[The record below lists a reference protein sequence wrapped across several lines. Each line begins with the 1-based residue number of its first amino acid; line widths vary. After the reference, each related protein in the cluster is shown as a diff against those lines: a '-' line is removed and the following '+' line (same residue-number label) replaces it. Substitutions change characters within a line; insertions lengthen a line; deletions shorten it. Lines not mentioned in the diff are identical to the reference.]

1 MTDCFLLQYFDSM
14 DLPQI
19 TVEDLENPDE
29 VKTLLMRI
37 IDNSYILTRSHRK
50 SQEVNDNLRSE
61 INQLKQ
67 KQFSLEVSITASS
80 CNVLDFFS

>member
-1 MTDCFLLQYFDSM
+1 MLQYFDSM

-19 TVEDLENPDE
+19 TVEDLENPEE

-67 KQFSLEVSITASS
+67 KQFSLEVSIIM
-80 CNVLDFFS
+80 